1 MMKRPLHR
9 LQTLLP
15 PEETICRAHA
25 RRFLLPSRVMFSVAP
40 IEPLRLN
47 DLKKIQPLCFKE
59 IMLVFL

>member
-1 MMKRPLHR
+1 
-9 LQTLLP
+9 
-15 PEETICRAHA
+15 
-25 RRFLLPSRVMFSVAP
+25 MFSVAP